1 MQIDKQEQDAI
12 FTRRSLILGGGGAAV
27 FVALGARLYTLQ
39 VLESERYRTLS
50 EDNQFNFLLT
60 PPSRGRILDRAGRV
74 IADNRDSYRVLLVPE
89 QAGDLEL
96 AVERLA
102 SVVPMSPETQ
112 ERILEAA
119 RRAPGFRAI
128 TALDDLDWETFSA
141 VNLNAP
147 DLAGVIPNVAEVR
160 RYTSGQA
167 FAHVLGYVQPAGEID
182 AGDDPLLRYPGFRIG
197 RAGVE
202 AARESSLR
210 GSAGSLKVE
219 VNAYGRVI
227 RELPE
232 QSIPADPGTDIRLTL
247 DAEVQDFAN
256 GRLAGESASTV
267 AMDGQTGDL
276 LALNSTP
283 SFDPNLFVRGISVA
297 DYGMLTE
304 DNFRPLANK
313 TVQGAYPPGSTFKML
328 TALAALEEGL
338 ISPDDTVY
346 CPGHL
351 EVAERK
357 FHCWKRAG
365 HGWVDLSNS
374 LKQSCDVYYYE
385 VARRVGIEKI
395 GEMARRL
402 GLGVDTELPVAAM
415 RSGLIP
421 TKSWKRQRHE
431 TQWLV
436 GDTLNSGIGQGYVLA
451 TPLQLAVMTARTAS
465 GRMLQPRLIRARA
478 GSPVIAEQPEDL
490 GIDPRN
496 LARVRQGM
504 FDVVN
509 SARGTAR
516 RSRIKDE
523 DFEMAGKTGT
533 SQVRNITK
541 AERARGVVRNEDLPW
556 HRRDHALFVGYAP
569 ADNPRY
575 AVAVAVEHGGGG
587 SKAAA
592 PIAKDILSKVRE
604 HYGTGKSTPLEQG
617 QGGPGDAAS
626 RT

>member
-89 QAGDLEL
+89 QAGDLDL

-232 QSIPADPGTDIRLTL
+232 QSIPADPGTDVRLTL

-256 GRLAGESASTV
+256 ERLAGESASTV
-267 AMDGQTGDL
+267 AMDVQTGDL

-283 SFDPNLFVRGISVA
+283 GFDPNLFVTGISSTDFQA
-297 DYGMLTE
+297 LQNNDR
-304 DNFRPLANK
+304 RPLFNK
-313 TVQGAYPPGSTFKML
+313 ALQGTYPPASTFKAI
-328 TALAALEEGL
+328 TALAALDAGL
-338 ISPDDTVY
+338 ASPS
-346 CPGHL
+346 
-351 EVAERK
+351 ERVTCNGSIRLGDRE
-357 FHCWKRAG
+357 FHCWRRRG
-365 HGWVDLSNS
+365 HGRVNMRDAV
-374 LKQSCDVYYYE
+374 KTSCDVYFY
-385 VARRVGIEKI
+385 
-395 GEMARRL
+395 EMAQRL
-402 GLGVDTELPVAAM
+402 GIDRIHDMALRFGLGPAPDI
-415 RSGLIP
+415 GLAGVRDGLVP
-421 TKSWKRQRHE
+421 NEQWKRARFGQGWSTGE
-431 TQWLV
+431 TLI
-436 GDTLNSGIGQGYVLA
+436 SAIGQGFMLA
-451 TPLQLAVMTARTAS
+451 SPLQMAVMTARLAS
-465 GRMLQPRLIRARA
+465 GLAVTPRLYADQDTGTPQPIDIAPEHFALIRDALRA
-478 GSPVIAEQPEDL
+478 VVHEPGGTSYYTL
-490 GIDPRN
+490 GGLGVDG
-496 LARVRQGM
+496 V
-504 FDVVN
+504 
-509 SARGTAR
+509 
-516 RSRIKDE
+516 
-523 DFEMAGKTGT
+523 EMAGKTGSAQVYSIT
-533 SQVRNITK
+533 PEEREAGVRSQD
-541 AERARGVVRNEDLPW
+541 DLPW
-556 HRRDHALFVGYAP
+556 RLRDHGMFVCYAP
-569 ADNPRY
+569 ADRPRY
-575 AVAVAVEHGGGG
+575 AVATVVEHGGGG
-587 SKAAA
+587 SRAAA
-592 PIAKDILSKVRE
+592 RPARDILRFVIERDPSR
-604 HYGTGKSTPLEQG
+604 
-617 QGGPGDAAS
+617 GGPFVAAPATTG
-626 RT
+626 RG

>member
-1 MQIDKQEQDAI
+1 MQIDKQEQDAT

-89 QAGDLEL
+89 QAGDLDL

-102 SVVPMSPETQ
+102 AVVPMSPETQ

-167 FAHVLGYVQPAGEID
+167 FGHVLGYVQPAGEID

-232 QSIPADPGTDIRLTL
+232 QSIPANPGADVRLTL
-247 DAEVQDFAN
+247 DAEVQNFAN
-256 GRLAGESASTV
+256 ERLAGESASTV
-267 AMDGQTGDL
+267 AMDVQTGDL

-283 SFDPNLFVRGISVA
+283 GFDPNLFVTGISSTDFQA
-297 DYGMLTE
+297 LQNNDR
-304 DNFRPLANK
+304 RPLFNK
-313 TVQGAYPPGSTFKML
+313 ALQGTYPPASTFKAI
-328 TALAALEEGL
+328 TALAALDAGL
-338 ISPDDTVY
+338 ANPR
-346 CPGHL
+346 
-351 EVAERK
+351 ERVTCTGSIRLGDRE
-357 FHCWKRAG
+357 FHCWRRRG
-365 HGWVDLSNS
+365 HGRVNMRDAV
-374 LKQSCDVYYYE
+374 KTSCDVYFY
-385 VARRVGIEKI
+385 
-395 GEMARRL
+395 EMAQRL
-402 GLGVDTELPVAAM
+402 GIDRIHDMALRFGLGPAPDI
-415 RSGLIP
+415 GLAGVRDGLVP
-421 TKSWKRQRHE
+421 NEQWKRARFGQGWSTGE
-431 TQWLV
+431 TLI
-436 GDTLNSGIGQGYVLA
+436 SAIGQGFMLA
-451 TPLQLAVMTARTAS
+451 SPLQMAVMTARLAS
-465 GRMLQPRLIRARA
+465 GLAVTPRLYADQDIATPEPIDIAPEHFALIRDALRA
-478 GSPVIAEQPEDL
+478 VVHEPGGTSYYTL
-490 GIDPRN
+490 GG
-496 LARVRQGM
+496 LGVEG
-504 FDVVN
+504 V
-509 SARGTAR
+509 
-516 RSRIKDE
+516 
-523 DFEMAGKTGT
+523 EMAGKTGSAQVYSIT
-533 SQVRNITK
+533 TEEREAGVRSQD
-541 AERARGVVRNEDLPW
+541 DLPW
-556 HRRDHALFVGYAP
+556 RLRDHGMFVCYAP
-569 ADNPRY
+569 ADRPRY
-575 AVAVAVEHGGGG
+575 AVATVVEHGGGG
-587 SKAAA
+587 SRAAA
-592 PIAKDILSKVRE
+592 RPARDILRFMIERDPSR
-604 HYGTGKSTPLEQG
+604 
-617 QGGPGDAAS
+617 GGPFVTAPPMTG
-626 RT
+626 RG